1 MLTYAYTVCLP
12 KRRKFELSGRAPL
25 RNAPLKNNT
34 SYGKN
39 RIWATAIAN
48 LRGETFFPLYIAID
62 IFVISCNNVLKT

>member
-25 RNAPLKNNT
+25 RNNT